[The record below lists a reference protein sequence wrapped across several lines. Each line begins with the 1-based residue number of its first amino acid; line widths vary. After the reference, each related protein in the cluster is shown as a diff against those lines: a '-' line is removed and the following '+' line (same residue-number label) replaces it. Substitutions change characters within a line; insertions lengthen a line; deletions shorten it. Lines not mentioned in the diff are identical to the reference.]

1 MNIAEAHFIQKSG
14 IFAVVTLE
22 EGGKVR
28 EASAQ
33 GNGRLDAVCNAVK
46 AATGLDFTISAY
58 SEHSLEHGSTSQAA
72 SYVGLAWGDGS
83 TTWGAGTDTDI
94 IRAGIKAL
102 VSAVNNK

>member
-1 MNIAEAHFIQKSG
+1 MIS
-14 IFAVVTLE
+14 VTKRSQW
-22 EGGKVR
+22 GQG
-28 EASAQ
+28 ASMP
-33 GNGRLDAVCNAVK
+33 CHS
-46 AATGLDFTISAY
+46 TGLDFTISTY